1 MKIEDLFKEKMS
13 NANIKAPENLW
24 NKIENNL
31 NNPPQSPNIDTNAQN
46 IISNAS
52 SALNTTL
59 VKTLA
64 ISFGVAASAVGGYL
78 IYDNL
83 QQEPISQQTIAQTT
97 PQTQKEIE
105 TTFDTTTLI
114 AQKTSPITKQATPE
128 TIEYQEITVNDTT
141 TTQIEISETKIEQ
154 TITEQPQIKQE
165 PTPTQTPI
173 VENKPAEEPIVTKE
187 ENTITPQKEFNP
199 NIKRP
204 NFISPNNDGIND
216 VFRIENLEAYPENE
230 IVIFD
235 QKGRIIFQSAPY
247 NNDWEAANVQ
257 QGTYFYKLLI
267 KEGKNKKIL
276 NGSITIIL

>member
-13 NANIKAPENLW
+13 NANITASENLW

-31 NNPPQSPNIDTNAQN
+31 NNHPQSPNIDTNAQN

-83 QQEPISQQTIAQTT
+83 QQEPIPQQTIAQTT

-114 AQKTSPITKQATPE
+114 EQKTSPIIEQK
-128 TIEYQEITVNDTT
+128 TIEAIEHQETSFIDTT
-141 TTQIEISETKIEQ
+141 TTPIEILETKTEP
-154 TITEQPQIKQE
+154 TITQQPQIKQE
-165 PTPTQTPI
+165 PTPSQTPI
-173 VENKPAEEPIVTKE
+173 VENKPAEEPIITKE

-267 KEGKNKKIL
+267 KEGKNKKIF